1 MEKEK
6 YRKLAVQFGILWLI
20 SAFVLIAVYYG
31 ISVHT
36 AGVRGIHPME
46 VFAQYSDIIIL
57 VWIVIFVPMLF
68 FVQRFFRKAE
78 MKNLALVSKILFIH
92 QVVCGGLLVCFRLAV
107 IIFTFARS

>member
-20 SAFVLIAVYYG
+20 SAFVLI
-31 ISVHT
+31 

-92 QVVCGGLLVCFRLAV
+92 QVVCGGLLVCFRIAV